1 MYGLCPDKPFGPTG
15 LQSGVHHVYTSAMP
29 ELTTLHETDLFPA
42 LAQGASL
49 VTVNRRLSQSF
60 VHRYHLYALAQGQT
74 AWETP
79 DVLPWKAWITR
90 SLEQATYL
98 HPAKDNPLPLTQDQ
112 ELALWETLIR
122 NSEQAKGLLHVSHTA
137 SLVAQAWVLFQHWNL
152 KDHDDPLLWTSPD
165 QEAFVYWSSDFQN
178 QVDRRGWL
186 EEARQPAYISQ
197 LVSSGVL
204 PCPQVL
210 ILAGFE
216 HFSPIQNHLF
226 AALRNQGCFLW
237 QLQFT
242 SQESKLAVL
251 SLADRRQ
258 EMEKAATW
266 ARTHLLAKPDQRI
279 GIIVPDLSQVR
290 GQIELTFDAVLHPDI
305 AADPLPPRQRCY
317 DISLGQPLSAYP
329 LVQAASHILDLPQDP
344 LPLDTISA
352 VLTSSFVSGA
362 ATEAGL
368 RGKFEAAQRS
378 QGETAISWSRLMD
391 QVREQKKRGP
401 APCPLLTQAL
411 ESFQSLWK
419 GLPSA
424 QAPSAWARDIDSLL
438 HSMGWPGEQSLD
450 SREYQTVQAFHDCF
464 QRLGGLDRIL
474 PRISLHQ
481 AIARLEHILGQTVFQ
496 PEGPEAGIRVM
507 GHLEAAGE
515 RFDHVWIMG
524 LTDQIWPPAPE
535 PNPFLPA
542 SLQRD
547 LGLPRSSPG
556 HELEYARQVLDR
568 LIHSAPNVVV
578 SYPLHEEDRELL
590 PSPLLRDLPAQ
601 PGEHCGLDSPPDPW
615 ADRDPAGL
623 LESFADAYGPP
634 LPPPYQTPGGSS
646 LLRSQAACPF
656 QAFARHRLKAESLDQ
671 PTPGLGP
678 AERGTI
684 VHAALEYFWANCPD
698 QASLLALDQECCLE
712 LIGTAVDQAIK
723 DMRRQRPMSLSNEC
737 VELERRRLMD
747 LVKEWLELERRRS
760 PFQVQS
766 LEERLDISIGG
777 LQLNVVAD
785 RIDCLESG
793 KLVVIDYKTGRHSM
807 SEWFQDRP
815 VEPQVPLYSLFCP
828 EPVAGVYFGVVR
840 KGESCFV
847 GLGEETEIVPGC
859 KAYTEHPLTQDFTSW
874 TELLN
879 RWKTQLEELAA
890 EVLRGEAR
898 VAPSTKQACR
908 QCDLHALC
916 RIYELQTMTL

>member
-1 MYGLCPDKPFGPTG
+1 MHQL
-15 LQSGVHHVYTSAMP
+15 AII
-29 ELTTLHETDLFPA
+29 HETELFPA

-49 VTVNRRLSQSF
+49 ITVNRRLSRNIL
-60 VHRYHLYALAQGQT
+60 HRYHCQAQAQGL
-74 AWETP
+74 AVWETP
-79 DVLPWKAWITR
+79 DIVPWRAWIAR
-90 SLEQATYL
+90 CLDRATYL
-98 HPAKDNPLPLTQDQ
+98 HPAGDHPLPLSQDQ
-112 ELALWETLIR
+112 ELALWEAVIR
-122 NSEQAKGLLHVSHTA
+122 NSEQALGLLHLSYTA
-137 SLVAQAWVLFQHWNL
+137 SQVARAWVLFQHWNL
-152 KDHDDPLLWTSPD
+152 EDYADPLLWTSPD
-165 QEAFVYWSSDFQN
+165 QEAFVHWSSDFQN
-178 QVDRRGWL
+178 QVDSREWL

-216 HFSPIQNHLF
+216 QFSPIQNHLF
-226 AALRNQGCFLW
+226 TALHNQGCSLY
-237 QLQFT
+237 QLQFAT
-242 SQESKLAVL
+242 HESDRTVL

-266 ARTHLLAKPDQRI
+266 ARTHLLANSEQRI

-290 GQIELTFDAVLHPDI
+290 GQIERIFDAVLHPDA
-305 AADPLPPRQRCY
+305 AADPLPPRQRSY
-317 DISLGQPLSAYP
+317 DLSLGQPLSAYP
-329 LVQAASHILDLPQDP
+329 LIQAALHILDLTQDP
-344 LPLDTISA
+344 LPLNTISA
-352 VLTSSFVSGA
+352 MLTSSFVFGA
-362 ATEAGL
+362 DTEAGL
-368 RGKFEAAQRS
+368 RGKCEAALRS
-378 QGETAISWSRLMD
+378 LGEPAIYWSRLLD

-401 APCPLLTQAL
+401 APCPLLAQAL
-411 ESFQSLWK
+411 ENFHNSCK
-419 GLPSA
+419 NLPSA
-424 QAPSAWARDIDSLL
+424 QGPSAWARDIDNLL

-450 SREYQTVQAFHDCF
+450 SREFQTVQAFHDCL
-464 QRLGGLDRIL
+464 QRLAGLDRVL
-474 PRISLHQ
+474 PSVSLHQ
-481 AIARLEHILGQTVFQ
+481 AMARLEHILGQTVFQ
-496 PEGPEAGIRVM
+496 PEGPEAGIRIM
-507 GHLEAAGE
+507 GLLEAVGE

-535 PNPFLPA
+535 PNPFLPS

-547 LGLPRSSPG
+547 LGLPRSSPE
-556 HELEYARQVLDR
+556 HELEYARHVLNR
-568 LIHSAPNVVV
+568 LIHSAQNVVV
-578 SYPLHEEDRELL
+578 SYPLREEDRELL
-590 PSPLLRDLPAQ
+590 PSPLLEDLPAQ
-601 PGEHCGLDSPPDPW
+601 PGQHCELDTAPDPW
-615 ADRDPAGL
+615 TERDPTGL
-623 LESFADAYGPP
+623 LESFHDAHGPP
-634 LPPPYQTPGGSS
+634 LPPLHQAPGGSS

-656 QAFARHRLKAESLDQ
+656 QAFARHRLQAESLDQ

-684 VHAALEYFWANCPD
+684 VHAALENFWTNCPD
-698 QASLLALDQECCLE
+698 QATLLTLEQEPCLE

-723 DMRRQRPMSLSNEC
+723 DMRRQLPLSLSNEC
-737 VELERRRLMD
+737 AALERQRLMD
-747 LVKEWLELERRRS
+747 LIGEWLDLERRRS

-766 LEERLDISIGG
+766 LEKRLDIAISG

-785 RIDCLESG
+785 RIDRLENG
-793 KLVVIDYKTGRHSM
+793 KLAVIDYKTGRHSM

-847 GLGEETEIVPGC
+847 GLGEEADIVPGG
-859 KAYTEHPLTQDFTSW
+859 KAFTEHPLTRDFTSW

-890 EVLRGEAR
+890 EVLHGEAR

-916 RIYELQTMTL
+916 RIYELKEENRIR